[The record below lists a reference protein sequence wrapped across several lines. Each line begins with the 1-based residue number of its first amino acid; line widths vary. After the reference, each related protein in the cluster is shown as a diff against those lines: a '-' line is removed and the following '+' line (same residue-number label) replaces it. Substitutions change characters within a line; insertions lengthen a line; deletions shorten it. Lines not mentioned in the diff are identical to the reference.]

1 MKTRSAKG
9 SDSTTLRPVIKL
21 ALADD
26 QLLFRRGLVMLLRDM
41 SGVQVIFECG
51 NGEELLTGLR
61 DNVIDIVLLDLEM
74 PVMNGLQA
82 LGHLRKEYPDVKVI
96 VLSTHNK
103 EAFIAQAMDSG
114 AAGYMLKSADTDEI
128 ESAIRS
134 VQESGYYYSDRVSHV
149 MLHGELTKQKVK
161 PVFLEVDPLSDRELE
176 VSRAICEGLTNTE
189 IAGKLFISPRTVE
202 GHRNNMLLKTGAK
215 NTAGLVV
222 YAMTKG
228 YYTP

>member
-149 MLHGELTKQKVK
+149 MLHSVVTKQKVK

-176 VSRAICEGLTNTE
+176 VLRAICEGLTNTE

>member
-149 MLHGELTKQKVK
+149 MLHSVVTKQKVK

-176 VSRAICEGLTNTE
+176 VLRAICQGLTNTE

>member
-1 MKTRSAKG
+1 MIR
-9 SDSTTLRPVIKL
+9 L

-41 SGVQVIFECG
+41 SGVQVVFECA

-61 DNVIDIVLLDLEM
+61 DNPIDIVLLDLEM
-74 PVMNGLQA
+74 PVMDGMEAIGRIKQE
-82 LGHLRKEYPDVKVI
+82 HPDVKVI

-103 EAFIAQAMDSG
+103 EQFILRAMDSG

-134 VQESGYYYSDRVSHV
+134 VRESGYYYSDRVSHV
-149 MLHGELTKQKVK
+149 MLHGLVTKQKVK
-161 PVFLEVDPLSDRELE
+161 PTFQEVDPLSERELE
-176 VSRAICEGLTNTE
+176 VLRAICQGLTNTE

>member
-1 MKTRSAKG
+1 MIR
-9 SDSTTLRPVIKL
+9 L

-61 DNVIDIVLLDLEM
+61 DNPIDIVLLDLEM

-96 VLSTHNK
+96 VLSTHNQ
-103 EAFIAQAMDSG
+103 ETFIAQAMDSG

-134 VQESGYYYSDRVSHV
+134 VRESGYYYSDRVSHV
-149 MLHGELTKQKVK
+149 MLHSVVTKQKVK

-176 VSRAICEGLTNTE
+176 VLRAICQGLTNTE